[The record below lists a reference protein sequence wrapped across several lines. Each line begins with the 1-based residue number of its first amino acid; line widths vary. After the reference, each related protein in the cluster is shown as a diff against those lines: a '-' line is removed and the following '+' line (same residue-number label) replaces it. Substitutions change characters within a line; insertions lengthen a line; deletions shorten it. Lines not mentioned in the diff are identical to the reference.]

1 MLAAVPL
8 PSFVFGSDDAGGGVG
23 ELIVNRGRSWGSPR
37 SQLRLYQRYT
47 EK

>member
-1 MLAAVPL
+1 MLAAGPL
-8 PSFVFGSDDAGGGVG
+8 PSFAIGSDDGGGVG
-23 ELIVNRGRSWGSPR
+23 ELIVNGGRSWGSPR